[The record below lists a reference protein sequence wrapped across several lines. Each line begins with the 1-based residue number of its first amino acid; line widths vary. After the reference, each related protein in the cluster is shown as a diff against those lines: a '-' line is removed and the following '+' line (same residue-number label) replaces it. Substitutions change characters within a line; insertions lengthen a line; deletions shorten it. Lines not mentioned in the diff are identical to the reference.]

1 MKSLKRQL
9 AGIATMVAATGS
21 VMIVGTYTEAASAA
35 GCPVAP
41 SWRVGN
47 NVRFNDAFVDDYSPV
62 RVAPDA
68 DCARVG
74 YGHRWHDINSH
85 CFAQNSV
92 GNWWLHLYN
101 RDTADNGWVYINHL
115 KGSVSA
121 VYC

>member
-1 MKSLKRQL
+1 MKSIKRQL

-35 GCPVAP
+35 GCPGAP

-74 YGHRWHDINSH
+74 
-85 CFAQNSV
+85 
-92 GNWWLHLYN
+92 
-101 RDTADNGWVYINHL
+101 TATGGTTSTRTASRRTAWGIGGFTSTTVTPPTTG
-115 KGSVSA
+115 GSTSTP
-121 VYC
+121 